1 MIRAVAFDL
10 MDTLLADPFRD
21 ALWAATGLT
30 LDQLAERR
38 PPHVHPAF
46 ERGELTE
53 QEYWAAFAH
62 AGIEVDPAA
71 FHRVRRDGTTWLAGM
86 AELLDDLAGQ
96 VVRVT
101 ATNYPVWVEE
111 LVERHLDGRV
121 EQVVSSHQ
129 LGVRKPDAGF
139 YAGLLD
145 AVELPACQVLFVDD
159 RPVNVAGAQAV
170 GLRAHRFTD
179 VRAVRSWLADH
190 GVLDRG
196 ST

>member
-1 MIRAVAFDL
+1 MIRAVAFDV
-10 MDTLLADPFRD
+10 MDTLLADPFRE

-30 LDQLAERR
+30 LDQLAARR

-53 QEYWAAFAH
+53 PEYWAAFAH

-71 FHRVRRDGTTWLAGM
+71 FHRERRARTTWLDGM
-86 AELLDDLAGQ
+86 ADLLDDLAGR
-96 VVRVT
+96 VVRVA

-111 LVERHLDGRV
+111 LVEHHLDGRV

-145 AVELPACQVLFVDD
+145 AVELPASQVLFVDD
-159 RPVNVAGAQAV
+159 RRANVAGARAV
-170 GLRAHRFTD
+170 GLGSHRFTD
-179 VRAVRSWLADH
+179 VRSVRAWLAGH
-190 GVLDRG
+190 GVLDRA
-196 ST
+196 TA